1 MKPLRIAL
9 TKGRLEKTTIEL
21 LEKIGYN
28 CDEVKNKG
36 NMIAAPINVRPTQFT
51 EVGLL

>member
-1 MKPLRIAL
+1 MFYK
-9 TKGRLEKTTIEL
+9 
-21 LEKIGYN
+21 
-28 CDEVKNKG
+28 VKNKG